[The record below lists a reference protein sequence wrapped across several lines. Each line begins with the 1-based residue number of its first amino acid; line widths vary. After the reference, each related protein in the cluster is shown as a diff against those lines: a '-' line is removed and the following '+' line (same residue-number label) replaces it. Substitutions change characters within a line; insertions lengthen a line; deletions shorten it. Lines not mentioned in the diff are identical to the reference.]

1 MAFIDLDRIDRKI
14 IRELQLDGRSTNVE
28 LASRVYLSPSQ
39 CLRRTRRLE
48 ETGVIRGYMAV
59 IDHHK
64 MGYLVQAFVLIT
76 VTNQIDGARDKVMDF
91 LMGKEDVLSIH
102 GVAGNVDM
110 IIELQAR
117 DMEHFT
123 DLVISQIY
131 GHKYVMNSTSY
142 IFLDTAPGHL
152 HPK

>member
-1 MAFIDLDRIDRKI
+1 MADMELDRIDRKI

-28 LASRVYLSPSQ
+28 LASRVHLSPSQ

-48 ETGVIRGYMAV
+48 EAGIITGYKAV
-59 IDHHK
+59 IDHRK
-64 MGYLVQAFVLIT
+64 MGYLLRAYVLIT
-76 VTNQIDGARDKVMDF
+76 VTSQVDGARDKVMDF
-91 LMGKEDVLSIH
+91 LLGKEDVLSIN

-123 DLVISQIY
+123 DLVIRQIY

-142 IFLDTAPGHL
+142 IFLDT
-152 HPK
+152 KR

>member
-1 MAFIDLDRIDRKI
+1 MASIDLDRIDRKI

-28 LASRVYLSPSQ
+28 LASRVHLSPSQ

-64 MGYLVQAFVLIT
+64 MGYLVQAYVLIT
-76 VTNQIDGARDKVMDF
+76 VTSQIDGARDKVMNF
-91 LMGKEDVLSIH
+91 LMGKEEVLSIH

-123 DLVISQIY
+123 DLIIDQIY
-131 GHKYVMNSTSY
+131 EHKYVMNSTSY
-142 IFLDTAPGHL
+142 IFLDTRR
-152 HPK
+152 

>member
-1 MAFIDLDRIDRKI
+1 MADMELDRVDRKI
-14 IRELQLDGRSTNVE
+14 IHELQLDGRSTNVE
-28 LASRVYLSPSQ
+28 LASRVHLSPSQ

-48 ETGVIRGYMAV
+48 ETGVIRGYTAV
-59 IDHHK
+59 VDHRK
-64 MGYLVQAFVLIT
+64 MGYLLRAYVLIT
-76 VTNQIDGARDKVMDF
+76 VTSQVNGARDKIMDF
-91 LMGKEDVLSIH
+91 LMGKDDVLSIH

-123 DLVISQIY
+123 DLVIRQIY

-142 IFLDTAPGHL
+142 IFLDT
-152 HPK
+152 KR

>member
-1 MAFIDLDRIDRKI
+1 MASFELDRIDRKI
-14 IRELQLDGRSTNVE
+14 IRELKLDGRSTNVD
-28 LASRVYLSPSQ
+28 LASRVHLSPSQ

-48 ETGVIRGYMAV
+48 ETGVISGYTAV
-59 IDHHK
+59 IDHRK
-64 MGYLVQAFVLIT
+64 MGYLLRAYVLIT
-76 VTNQIDGARDKVMDF
+76 VTSQVNGARDKVMDF

-123 DLVISQIY
+123 ELVIGQIY
-131 GHKYVMNSTSY
+131 GHKYVVNSTSY
-142 IFLDTAPGHL
+142 IFLDSRR
-152 HPK
+152 

>member
-1 MAFIDLDRIDRKI
+1 MASIDLDRIDRKI

-28 LASRVYLSPSQ
+28 LASRVHLSPSQ

-59 IDHHK
+59 IDHRK
-64 MGYLVQAFVLIT
+64 MGYLLRAYVLIT
-76 VTNQIDGARDKVMDF
+76 VTSQINGARDKVMDF

-123 DLVISQIY
+123 DLVIDQIY

-142 IFLDTAPGHL
+142 IFLDT
-152 HPK
+152 KR

>member
-1 MAFIDLDRIDRKI
+1 
-14 IRELQLDGRSTNVE
+14 
-28 LASRVYLSPSQ
+28 
-39 CLRRTRRLE
+39 
-48 ETGVIRGYMAV
+48 
-59 IDHHK
+59 
-64 MGYLVQAFVLIT
+64 MGYLLRAYVLIT
-76 VTNQIDGARDKVMDF
+76 VTSQFNGARDKVRDF

-123 DLVISQIY
+123 DLVIRQIY

-142 IFLDTAPGHL
+142 IFLDT
-152 HPK
+152 KR

>member
-1 MAFIDLDRIDRKI
+1 MASIDLDRIDRKI
-14 IRELQLDGRSTNVE
+14 IRELQLDGRSTNIE
-28 LASRVYLSPSQ
+28 LASRVCLSPSQ

-64 MGYLVQAFVLIT
+64 MGYLVQAYVLIT
-76 VTNQIDGARDKVMDF
+76 VTSQIDGARDKVMDF
-91 LMGKEDVLSIH
+91 LMGKEEVLSIH

-117 DMEHFT
+117 DMKHFT
-123 DLVISQIY
+123 DLVIDQIY

>member
-1 MAFIDLDRIDRKI
+1 MASIDLDRIDRKI

-64 MGYLVQAFVLIT
+64 MGYLVQAYVLIT
-76 VTNQIDGARDKVMDF
+76 VTSQIDGARDEVMDF
-91 LMGKEDVLSIH
+91 LMGKEEVLSIH

-123 DLVISQIY
+123 ELVIDQIY

-142 IFLDTAPGHL
+142 IFLDTRR
-152 HPK
+152 

>member
-1 MAFIDLDRIDRKI
+1 MASIDLDRIDRKI

-28 LASRVYLSPSQ
+28 LASRVFLSPSQ

-64 MGYLVQAFVLIT
+64 MGYLVQAYVLIT
-76 VTNQIDGARDKVMDF
+76 VTSQIDGARDKVMDF
-91 LMGKEDVLSIH
+91 LMGKEEVLSIH

-123 DLVISQIY
+123 ELVIDQIY

-142 IFLDTAPGHL
+142 IFLDTRR
-152 HPK
+152 

>member
-1 MAFIDLDRIDRKI
+1 MAFYDLDRIDRHI
-14 IRELQLDGRSTNVE
+14 IRELQIDGRSTNVE
-28 LASRVYLSPSQ
+28 LANRVHLSPSQ

-48 ETGVIRGYMAV
+48 EVGVIRGYTVV
-59 IDHHK
+59 IDHRK
-64 MGYLVQAFVLIT
+64 MGYLLRAYVLIT
-76 VTNQIDGARDKVMDF
+76 VTSQVNEARNEVMDF
-91 LMGKEDVLSIH
+91 LIDKEDVISIH

-123 DLVISQIY
+123 DLVIGQIY

-142 IFLDTAPGHL
+142 IFLDT
-152 HPK
+152 KR

>member
-1 MAFIDLDRIDRKI
+1 MASIDLDRIDRKI

-28 LASRVYLSPSQ
+28 LASRVHLSPSQ

-59 IDHHK
+59 IDHRK
-64 MGYLVQAFVLIT
+64 VGYLLRAYVLIT
-76 VTNQIDGARDKVMDF
+76 VTSQIDGARDKVMDF
-91 LMGKEDVLSIH
+91 LLGKEEVLSIH

-110 IIELQAR
+110 IIEVQAR

-123 DLVISQIY
+123 ELVIEQIY

-142 IFLDTAPGHL
+142 IFLDT
-152 HPK
+152 KR

>member
-1 MAFIDLDRIDRKI
+1 MADMELDRIDRKI
-14 IRELQLDGRSTNVE
+14 IHELQLDGRSTNVE
-28 LASRVYLSPSQ
+28 LASRVHLSPSQ

-48 ETGVIRGYMAV
+48 ESGVIRGYTAV
-59 IDHHK
+59 IDHRK
-64 MGYLVQAFVLIT
+64 MGYLLRAYVLIT
-76 VTNQIDGARDKVMDF
+76 VTSQVNGARDKVMDF

-123 DLVISQIY
+123 DLVIREIY
-131 GHKYVMNSTSY
+131 AHKYVMNSTSY
-142 IFLDTAPGHL
+142 IFLDT
-152 HPK
+152 KR

>member
-28 LASRVYLSPSQ
+28 LASRVHLSPSQ

-59 IDHHK
+59 IDHRK
-64 MGYLVQAFVLIT
+64 MGYLLRAYVLIT
-76 VTNQIDGARDKVMDF
+76 VTSEINGARDKVMDF

-123 DLVISQIY
+123 DLVIDQIY

-142 IFLDTAPGHL
+142 IFLDT
-152 HPK
+152 KR

>member
-1 MAFIDLDRIDRKI
+1 MASIEPDRIDRKI

-28 LASRVYLSPSQ
+28 LASRVHLSPSQ

-48 ETGVIRGYMAV
+48 ETGVISGYTAV
-59 IDHHK
+59 IDHRK
-64 MGYLVQAFVLIT
+64 MGYMLRAYVLIS
-76 VTNQIDGARDKVMDF
+76 VTSQVNGARDKVMDF

-123 DLVISQIY
+123 ELVIGQIY
-131 GHKYVMNSTSY
+131 GHKYVVNSTSY
-142 IFLDTAPGHL
+142 IFLDSRR
-152 HPK
+152 

>member
-14 IRELQLDGRSTNVE
+14 IRELQMDGRSTNVE
-28 LASRVYLSPSQ
+28 LASRVHLSPSQ

-48 ETGVIRGYMAV
+48 ETGVISGYTAV
-59 IDHHK
+59 IDHRK
-64 MGYLVQAFVLIT
+64 MGFLVRAYVLIS
-76 VTNQIDGARDKVMDF
+76 VTSQVNEARDKVMDF
-91 LMGKEDVLSIH
+91 LMAKEDVLSIH

-110 IIELQAR
+110 IIEIQAR

-123 DLVISQIY
+123 DLVIGQIY

-142 IFLDTAPGHL
+142 IFLDSRR
-152 HPK
+152 

>member
-1 MAFIDLDRIDRKI
+1 MASIDLDRIDRKI

-28 LASRVYLSPSQ
+28 LASRVHLSPSQ

-59 IDHHK
+59 IDHRK
-64 MGYLVQAFVLIT
+64 VGYLLRAYVLIT
-76 VTNQIDGARDKVMDF
+76 VTSQINRARDTVMDF
-91 LMGKEDVLSIH
+91 LLGKEEVLSIH

-110 IIELQAR
+110 IIEVQAR

-123 DLVISQIY
+123 ELVIEQIY

-142 IFLDTAPGHL
+142 IFLDT
-152 HPK
+152 KR

>member
-1 MAFIDLDRIDRKI
+1 MALIDLDRIDRKI
-14 IRELQLDGRSTNVE
+14 IRELQLDGRSSNVE
-28 LASRVYLSPSQ
+28 LARRVHLSPSQ

-48 ETGVIRGYMAV
+48 ETGVIRGYMAI
-59 IDHHK
+59 IDHRK
-64 MGYLVQAFVLIT
+64 MGYLLRAYVLIT
-76 VTNQIDGARDKVMDF
+76 VTSQINGARDKVMDF

-123 DLVISQIY
+123 GLVIDQIY

-142 IFLDTAPGHL
+142 IFLDT
-152 HPK
+152 KR

>member
-1 MAFIDLDRIDRKI
+1 MASIDLDRIDRKI

-64 MGYLVQAFVLIT
+64 MGYLVQAYVLIT
-76 VTNQIDGARDKVMDF
+76 VTSQIDGARDKVMDF
-91 LMGKEDVLSIH
+91 LMGKEEVLSIH

-123 DLVISQIY
+123 DLVIDQIY

-142 IFLDTAPGHL
+142 IFLDTRR
-152 HPK
+152 

>member
-1 MAFIDLDRIDRKI
+1 MASIDFDRIDRKI

-28 LASRVYLSPSQ
+28 LASRVHLSPSQ

-64 MGYLVQAFVLIT
+64 MGYLVQAYVLIT
-76 VTNQIDGARDKVMDF
+76 VTSQIDGARDKVMDF
-91 LMGKEDVLSIH
+91 LMGKEEVLSIH

-123 DLVISQIY
+123 DLVIDQIY

-142 IFLDTAPGHL
+142 IFLDTRR
-152 HPK
+152 